1 MRNESDK
8 QSTSGAEKSGTLAL
22 MKYKVS
28 IILMMDEI
36 IINVFFFLSCCNHY
50 QDPLDE

>member
-36 IINVFFFLSCCNHY
+36 IINVFFFFKLLQSLSRSAR
-50 QDPLDE
+50 